1 MFQQVEVQVEVARSK
16 RRTQAGRRGNA
27 SSKAN
32 ICGVCLKRKKK
43 KTACVSSSVSFIF
56 PAREAE
62 EVLLCFFVLFP
73 SPLETSLSER
83 RPPRSTPASAT
94 GGKWQRGKKTGE
106 RGAESA
112 CLSGLMMQS
121 ARNTPPI
128 LPKSPSLPPSRPLQA
143 MTSPPWEATWQR
155 TLAGP
160 HAVAGNF
167 FRQQLRYFKLSH
179 RQHGENVSKISDF
192 MCCNSLIMAETVEAN
207 DENTVITAACEGGR
221 PDVMWSRQTA
231 MISGFYFKRRMH

>member
-1 MFQQVEVQVEVARSK
+1 MFQQVEGEVEVARSK

-43 KTACVSSSVSFIF
+43 KRSVFPHRFHSSSQRERRRRCSF
-56 PAREAE
+56 A
-62 EVLLCFFVLFP
+62 FFVLFP

-128 LPKSPSLPPSRPLQA
+128 LPKSPSLLPPPASLSCPLQA
-143 MTSPPWEATWQR
+143 MTSPP
-155 TLAGP
+155 
-160 HAVAGNF
+160 
-167 FRQQLRYFKLSH
+167 
-179 RQHGENVSKISDF
+179 
-192 MCCNSLIMAETVEAN
+192 
-207 DENTVITAACEGGR
+207 
-221 PDVMWSRQTA
+221 
-231 MISGFYFKRRMH
+231 